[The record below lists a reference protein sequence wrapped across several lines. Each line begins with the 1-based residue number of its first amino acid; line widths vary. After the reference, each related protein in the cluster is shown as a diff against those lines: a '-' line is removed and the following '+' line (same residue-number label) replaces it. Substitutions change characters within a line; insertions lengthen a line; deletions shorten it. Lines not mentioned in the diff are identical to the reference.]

1 MDRISKIMI
10 EIKYQQ
16 SEISTL
22 LVALKENSENPAV
35 FSKIR
40 AKILSLHFGILKDV
54 DLEKLL
60 DQQSQI
66 EAKVAATGFN
76 RASLDF
82 LLGELTISANLL
94 NSVIRRL
101 EE

>member
-1 MDRISKIMI
+1 MI
-10 EIKYQQ
+10 NVNYQQ

-40 AKILSLHFGILKDV
+40 GDILSLHFGALKDGN
-54 DLEKLL
+54 LQKIL

-66 EAKVAATGFN
+66 ESKVAVAGFN
-76 RASLDF
+76 SASLDF
-82 LLGELTISANLL
+82 LLGELTISSNLL
-94 NSVIRRL
+94 NAVVRRL